1 MSVWPS
7 WQKVYMNFNP
17 SLLFQCCASYL
28 LLSTLTYFLWLPCR
42 IQLEKP
48 SVEDKTEPAIMLLN
62 PSLVITN
69 TLLQPE
75 ASDIT
80 FTRRLPEDK
89 HARSTL
95 QYAVTMSRHDTIF
108 VHDHI
113 ITDPSSTELLHPH
126 TRAHTPFFHHTQ
138 TGLQGSR
145 PPSSIQPGPPCAR
158 LWTRHTCFHSAAAAL
173 KSTCGGLFLQR
184 PGLRCPN
191 FPLYTQ
197 IICAWVMQTEGS
209 SKCMWT
215 PLMAPS
221 NWSWNW
227 AVGSGMAAVKICTI
241 AISQRDYT
249 GLQGLF
255 HDSGVIG
262 MGVIH
267 SYDVYI
273 SSLSA
278 GFGMSCLHL
287 FIS

>member
-62 PSLVITN
+62 LSLVITN

-75 ASDIT
+75 ASNIT

-113 ITDPSSTELLHPH
+113 ITDPSTELLHTH
-126 TRAHTPFFHHTQ
+126 THTCTLPFFTTHRPACRDPA
-138 TGLQGSR
+138 LL
-145 PPSSIQPGPPCAR
+145 PPSSLAHPAPDSGRDTPASTQPQP
-158 LWTRHTCFHSAAAAL
+158 LWSQHVEVSFCSAQGCAAL
-173 KSTCGGLFLQR
+173 ISHCIHRLSV
-184 PGLRCPN
+184 PG
-191 FPLYTQ
+191 
-197 IICAWVMQTEGS
+197 
-209 SKCMWT
+209 
-215 PLMAPS
+215 
-221 NWSWNW
+221 
-227 AVGSGMAAVKICTI
+227 
-241 AISQRDYT
+241 
-249 GLQGLF
+249 
-255 HDSGVIG
+255 
-262 MGVIH
+262 
-267 SYDVYI
+267 
-273 SSLSA
+273 
-278 GFGMSCLHL
+278 
-287 FIS
+287 

>member
-1 MSVWPS
+1 MSMWPS
-7 WQKVYMNFNP
+7 WQKGYMNFNP

-113 ITDPSSTELLHPH
+113 ITDPSTELLHTHTCTHSLFSPH
-126 TRAHTPFFHHTQ
+126 TDRPA
-138 TGLQGSR
+138 GI
-145 PPSSIQPGPPCAR
+145 PPS
-158 LWTRHTCFHSAAAAL
+158 
-173 KSTCGGLFLQR
+173 FLHPAWPTLR
-184 PGLRCPN
+184 PTLDETHLL
-191 FPLYTQ
+191 PLSRSRFE
-197 IICAWVMQTEGS
+197 VN
-209 SKCMWT
+209 MW
-215 PLMAPS
+215 
-221 NWSWNW
+221 
-227 AVGSGMAAVKICTI
+227 
-241 AISQRDYT
+241 R
-249 GLQGLF
+249 
-255 HDSGVIG
+255 
-262 MGVIH
+262 
-267 SYDVYI
+267 
-273 SSLSA
+273 SLSA
-278 GFGMSCLHL
+278 APRAALP
-287 FIS
+287 